1 MHMKIYKIKFNFYFN
16 VHSSD
21 LLYCNCNIIS
31 FFVINELYTILYS
44 VYHKLLIYLYLQV
57 LKGYL
62 PKGKYFAMVD
72 VLSETQQ

>member
-1 MHMKIYKIKFNFYFN
+1 MYIHLICYI
-16 VHSSD
+16 VIVI
-21 LLYCNCNIIS
+21 LYH